1 MIKYV
6 CVYICTVNNKYIY
19 KYHIYIYT
27 CTIHTHHQGFSVPD
41 TLGRAAAARGAGAP
55 WRSSGVAS
63 VGAGVAEPWKLR
75 KNSRVLLS
83 PGIAPLVFLDL
94 FEDFFGCQ
102 PFQKIGK

>member
-1 MIKYV
+1 MYI
-6 CVYICTVNNKYIY
+6 YICTAKHNIYIHIHTNIIY
-19 KYHIYIYT
+19 IYIYT

-75 KNSRVLLS
+75 KNSGFVESRDSTL
-83 PGIAPLVFLDL
+83 GFLGS
-94 FEDFFGCQ
+94 F
-102 PFQKIGK
+102 

>member
-1 MIKYV
+1 MYIYIYV
-6 CVYICTVNNKYIY
+6 PQNIIYIYTYTY

-75 KNSRVLLS
+75 KNSGFVESRDSTL
-83 PGIAPLVFLDL
+83 GFLGS
-94 FEDFFGCQ
+94 F
-102 PFQKIGK
+102 